1 MGGGG
6 VRVKG
11 SGWGWGKGQREWL
24 GVGEVLVWCGRISCF
39 VRVGVCEVSGDKRL
53 YGQMG

>member
-11 SGWGWGKGQREWL
+11 SGWGWVRYWS
-24 GVGEVLVWCGRISCF
+24 GVGGLVVLSEWEC
-39 VRVGVCEVSGDKRL
+39 VRLVEIRGCMDRWVRARVRSKEL
-53 YGQMG
+53 